1 MAISVLF
8 GKRKAGT
15 IGELQL
21 DATIQEV
28 HEYRN
33 EISEYPIEDGSV
45 LSDNIRLMP
54 DTLQMTGF
62 ITNSP
67 VTPGQDNKAE
77 VVTMDNGKVEVK
89 NFKREGQNN
98 NVEFAQDVLLRV
110 SGRRI
115 QGANVEPELVTVV
128 TGLRV
133 YDSMAIENL
142 RMPRDASTG
151 LALRFECTLKKVK
164 KVRTET
170 VVIPNPKPNDKNRTQ
185 STVGAGKNTAAQT
198 KKDQA
203 AKAKSSSAAF
213 KLATKIGIL

>member
-1 MAISVLF
+1 MTISVLF
-8 GKRKAGT
+8 GKRKAGK

-33 EISEYPIEDGSV
+33 EISEYPIEDGSI

-54 DTLQMTGF
+54 DTLLMTGF
-62 ITNSP
+62 VTNSP

-77 VVTMDNGKVEVK
+77 VVTLDNGKVEVK

-98 NVEFAQDVLLRV
+98 NVEFAQDVLLRI

-115 QGANVEPELVTVV
+115 QGTDVEPELVTVV

-142 RMPRDASTG
+142 SIPRDASTG
-151 LALRFECTLKKVK
+151 LALRFECTLKKVQRVK
-164 KVRTET
+164 TET
-170 VVIPNPKPNDKNRTQ
+170 VAIPNPKLADTNRTQ
-185 STVGAGKNTAAQT
+185 STVSSGQNTAAQT
-198 KKDQA
+198 KKDQT
-203 AKAKSSSAAF
+203 AKAKASSTAF